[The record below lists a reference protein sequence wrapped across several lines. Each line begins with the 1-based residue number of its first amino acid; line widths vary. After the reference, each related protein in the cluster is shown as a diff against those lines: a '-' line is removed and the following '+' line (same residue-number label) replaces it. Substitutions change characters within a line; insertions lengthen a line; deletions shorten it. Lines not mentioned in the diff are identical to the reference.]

1 MGGWV
6 GVRCQG
12 LPHGC
17 VSPDRPVSLC
27 ETQFPHCT
35 IGPKIPASQLT
46 ALPSCLQKSVAH
58 SRRTSQCFWSQ

>member
-12 LPHGC
+12 RSHGC

-27 ETQFPHCT
+27 ETQFPHLHNWT
-35 IGPKIPASQLT
+35 QNTGIATHRPTLVLT
-46 ALPSCLQKSVAH
+46 KECGA
-58 SRRTSQCFWSQ
+58 